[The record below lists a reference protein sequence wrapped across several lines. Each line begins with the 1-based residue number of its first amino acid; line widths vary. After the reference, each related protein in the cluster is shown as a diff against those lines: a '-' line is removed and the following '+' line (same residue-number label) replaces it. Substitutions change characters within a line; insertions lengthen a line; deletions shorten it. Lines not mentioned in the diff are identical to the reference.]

1 MNLVSFSLCSDPIV
15 EIAISIHAYTQ
26 ATEACDVLAAK
37 CGWNVDGKAEPTK
50 DYEKSEGPGQ
60 AGINWNQHKKLWS
73 MHWGGK
79 VFYFKRLQGRREDGG
94 LFASNRVQSRVIQ
107 LFPLSS
113 GMVSNESFGRKVY
126 FVQPL

>member
-60 AGINWNQHKKLWS
+60 AGINWNQHKKLEPTQETLVYALGWKS
-73 MHWGGK
+73 
-79 VFYFKRLQGRREDGG
+79 F
-94 LFASNRVQSRVIQ
+94 LF
-107 LFPLSS
+107 
-113 GMVSNESFGRKVY
+113 
-126 FVQPL
+126 